1 MCTVD
6 LDLLVAHSYMYAAV
20 SPLFSLLPHYHKGLP
35 YLLPYSV
42 ERVTKKLMSSVPIS
56 SSVEL
61 LQVQTSV
68 TNVALEVHP
77 SDQT

>member
-1 MCTVD
+1 MCIVD
-6 LDLLVAHSYMYAAV
+6 LDHSYAAAV
-20 SPLFSLLPHYHKGLP
+20 SPLSSLSSLMHHHTCKRTSFSSRAGHKK
-35 YLLPYSV
+35 S
-42 ERVTKKLMSSVPIS
+42 MSSVPIS